1 MSKDL
6 YFDLSEI
13 ENRKFY
19 YQIIITNQNENN
31 YENFNNNY
39 QTDAIAN
46 EGTITNQGHQEG
58 CTESILE
65 KQIHQS

>member
-6 YFDLSEI
+6 FFEMAEI

-19 YQIIITNQNENN
+19 YQIIITKNQND
-31 YENFNNNY
+31 YENIDNNY
-39 QTDAIAN
+39 QADAIAN
-46 EGTITNQGHQEG
+46 EGTITNQINKEG

-65 KQIHQS
+65 KQVHQS

>member
-6 YFDLSEI
+6 YFEMAEI

-19 YQIIITNQNENN
+19 YQIIITKNQND

-46 EGTITNQGHQEG
+46 EGTITNQINQEG
-58 CTESILE
+58 CTESISE
-65 KQIHQS
+65 KQVHLT

>member
-6 YFDLSEI
+6 YFEISEI

-58 CTESILE
+58 CTKSILE
-65 KQIHQS
+65 K

>member
-6 YFDLSEI
+6 YFEMAEI

-19 YQIIITNQNENN
+19 YQIIITKNQND
-31 YENFNNNY
+31 YENIDNNY
-39 QTDAIAN
+39 QADAIAN
-46 EGTITNQGHQEG
+46 EGTITNQINKEG

-65 KQIHQS
+65 KQVHQS

>member
-6 YFDLSEI
+6 YFEMAEI

-19 YQIIITNQNENN
+19 YQIIITKNQND
-31 YENFNNNY
+31 YENIDNNY

-46 EGTITNQGHQEG
+46 EGTITNQINQEG
-58 CTESILE
+58 CTESILK

>member
-6 YFDLSEI
+6 FFEMAEI

-19 YQIIITNQNENN
+19 YQIIITKNQNDHENID
-31 YENFNNNY
+31 NNY

-65 KQIHQS
+65 KQVHQS

>member
-6 YFDLSEI
+6 FFEMAEI

-19 YQIIITNQNENN
+19 YQIIITKNQND
-31 YENFNNNY
+31 YENIDNNY

-58 CTESILE
+58 CTESIL
-65 KQIHQS
+65 KK

>member
-1 MSKDL
+1 MSKDMH
-6 YFDLSEI
+6 FEMSEI

>member
-1 MSKDL
+1 MSKDMH
-6 YFDLSEI
+6 FVISEI

-46 EGTITNQGHQEG
+46 EGTITNQINQEG

>member
-6 YFDLSEI
+6 YFEMAEI

-19 YQIIITNQNENN
+19 YQIIITKNQND
-31 YENFNNNY
+31 YENIDNNY

-46 EGTITNQGHQEG
+46 EGTITNQINQEG

>member
-1 MSKDL
+1 MSKDMH
-6 YFDLSEI
+6 FEISEI

>member
-6 YFDLSEI
+6 FFEMAEI

-19 YQIIITNQNENN
+19 YQIIITKNQND
-31 YENFNNNY
+31 YENIDNNY
-39 QTDAIAN
+39 QADAIAN

-58 CTESILE
+58 CTESIL
-65 KQIHQS
+65 KK

>member
-1 MSKDL
+1 MSKDMH
-6 YFDLSEI
+6 FEISEI

-46 EGTITNQGHQEG
+46 EGTITNQINQEG
-58 CTESILE
+58 CTEFIL
-65 KQIHQS
+65 KK

>member
-1 MSKDL
+1 MSKDMH
-6 YFDLSEI
+6 FEISEI

-19 YQIIITNQNENN
+19 YQIIITNQNKNN

-46 EGTITNQGHQEG
+46 EGTITNQGHQER
-58 CTESILE
+58 CAESILE

>member
-1 MSKDL
+1 MSKDMH
-6 YFDLSEI
+6 FEMSEI

-31 YENFNNNY
+31 HENFNNNY

-58 CTESILE
+58 CAESIS
-65 KQIHQS
+65 KK

>member
-6 YFDLSEI
+6 YFEMSEI

-19 YQIIITNQNENN
+19 YQIIITNQNKNN
-31 YENFNNNY
+31 HENFNNNY

-46 EGTITNQGHQEG
+46 EGTITNQRHQEG
-58 CTESILE
+58 CAESILE

>member
-1 MSKDL
+1 MSKDMH
-6 YFDLSEI
+6 FEMSEI

-31 YENFNNNY
+31 HENFNNNY

-46 EGTITNQGHQEG
+46 EGTITNQEHQEG
-58 CTESILE
+58 CTESIS
-65 KQIHQS
+65 KK

>member
-6 YFDLSEI
+6 YFEMAEI
-13 ENRKFY
+13 ENKKFY
-19 YQIIITNQNENN
+19 YQIIITKNQNN

-46 EGTITNQGHQEG
+46 EGTITNQINQEG

-65 KQIHQS
+65 KQIHLT

>member
-6 YFDLSEI
+6 FFEMAEI

-19 YQIIITNQNENN
+19 YQIIITKNQND
-31 YENFNNNY
+31 YENIDNNY

-65 KQIHQS
+65 KQVHQS

>member
-6 YFDLSEI
+6 YFEMAEI

-19 YQIIITNQNENN
+19 YQIIITKNQNN

-46 EGTITNQGHQEG
+46 EGTITNQGHKEG

-65 KQIHQS
+65 KQIHLT

>member
-6 YFDLSEI
+6 YFEIAEI

-19 YQIIITNQNENN
+19 YQIIITKNQNDHENID
-31 YENFNNNY
+31 NNY

-46 EGTITNQGHQEG
+46 EGTITNQINQEG

>member
-1 MSKDL
+1 MSKDMH
-6 YFDLSEI
+6 FEISEI

-58 CTESILE
+58 CTESIL
-65 KQIHQS
+65 KK

>member
-1 MSKDL
+1 MSKDMH
-6 YFDLSEI
+6 FEISEI

-58 CTESILE
+58 CTESIP
-65 KQIHQS
+65 KK

>member
-6 YFDLSEI
+6 YFEMAEI

-19 YQIIITNQNENN
+19 YQIIITKNQND
-31 YENFNNNY
+31 YENIDNNY

-46 EGTITNQGHQEG
+46 EGTITNQINQEG

-65 KQIHQS
+65 KQIHLT

>member
-1 MSKDL
+1 MSKDMH
-6 YFDLSEI
+6 FEISEI

-46 EGTITNQGHQEG
+46 EGTVTNQINQEG
-58 CTESILE
+58 CTESIP
-65 KQIHQS
+65 KK

>member
-1 MSKDL
+1 MSKDMH
-6 YFDLSEI
+6 FEISEI

-46 EGTITNQGHQEG
+46 EGTITNQINQEG
-58 CTESILE
+58 CTESIP
-65 KQIHQS
+65 KK

>member
-6 YFDLSEI
+6 YFEMAEI
-13 ENRKFY
+13 ENKKFY
-19 YQIIITNQNENN
+19 YQIIITKNQNN

-46 EGTITNQGHQEG
+46 EGTITNQGHKEG
-58 CTESILE
+58 CTESILK
-65 KQIHQS
+65 KQIHLT

>member
-6 YFDLSEI
+6 YFEMAEI

-19 YQIIITNQNENN
+19 YQIIITKNQND

-58 CTESILE
+58 CTESILK
-65 KQIHQS
+65 KQVHQS

>member
-1 MSKDL
+1 MSKDM

-46 EGTITNQGHQEG
+46 EGTITNQINQEG
-58 CTESILE
+58 CTESIP
-65 KQIHQS
+65 KK